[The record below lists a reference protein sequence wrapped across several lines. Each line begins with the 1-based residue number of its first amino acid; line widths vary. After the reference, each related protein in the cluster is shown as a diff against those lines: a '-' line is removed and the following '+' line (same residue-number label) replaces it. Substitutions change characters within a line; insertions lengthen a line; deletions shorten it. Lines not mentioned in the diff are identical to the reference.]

1 MARIISVRDE
11 YLAGSSEATLKTVAE
26 RLHEAFMLID
36 LGDHRIEVHEQDY
49 AAVLQLLDECR
60 HDVALNA
67 AH

>member
-1 MARIISVRDE
+1 M
-11 YLAGSSEATLKTVAE
+11 LAE

-36 LGDHRIEVHEQDY
+36 LGDYRIEVHEQDY

-67 AH
+67 AG